1 MLKMSAP
8 SADALRNF
16 QRALAEF
23 QRMREER
30 PACSTDGGALVF
42 QPR

>member
-23 QRMREER
+23 QRMRR
-30 PACSTDGGALVF
+30 
-42 QPR
+42 